1 MLAAGVPLRLGAES
15 VTDSGLAGLP
25 SLMTRCTPANAT
37 PTTTDAGSGVER
49 PRTSSDSNG
58 PSTNLAKAS
67 DAELLRLT
75 PAYGEAFGVFY
86 DRYEREVLVFFWR
99 RTRRAD
105 LAADLT
111 AEVFAAALESAARFD
126 ADPTRTDLGQAR
138 AWLYT
143 IARRQMADA
152 WERGRVEN
160 AARARLNAEPL
171 VLTGEIIELIE
182 RLDAQGSDVLGLL
195 EELPEEQRL
204 AVKGRVVDECD
215 YVELSRR
222 LSVSESVVRQRVSR
236 GLRALR
242 RRFDLPRPK
251 ENR

>member
-1 MLAAGVPLRLGAES
+1 
-15 VTDSGLAGLP
+15 
-25 SLMTRCTPANAT
+25 MTRCAPANAT
-37 PTTTDAGSGVER
+37 LTTADAGSGVQR
-49 PRTSSDSNG
+49 PRTSSNG
-58 PSTNLAKAS
+58 RAANLAKAS

-86 DRYEREVLVFFWR
+86 DRYERELLAFFWR
-99 RTRRAD
+99 RTQRAD
-105 LAADLT
+105 LAVDLT
-111 AEVFAAALESAARFD
+111 AEVFAAALESAAHFD
-126 ADPTRTDLGQAR
+126 ADPCRTDLGRAR

-160 AARARLNAEPL
+160 AARRRLKAEPL
-171 VLTGEIIELIE
+171 VLTDEIIELIE

-195 EELPEEQRL
+195 DELPEEQRL
-204 AVKGRVVDECD
+204 AVHGRVVDECD

-242 RRFDLPRPK
+242 RRFDEPRPK

>member
-1 MLAAGVPLRLGAES
+1 
-15 VTDSGLAGLP
+15 
-25 SLMTRCTPANAT
+25 MTRCAPAN
-37 PTTTDAGSGVER
+37 TTSTTAEAGSGVER
-49 PRTSSDSNG
+49 PRPSCDSNG
-58 PSTNLAKAS
+58 QSANLAKAS

-75 PAYGEAFGVFY
+75 ATDGEAFGVFY
-86 DRYEREVLVFFWR
+86 DRYEREVLASFWR
-99 RTRRAD
+99 RTQRAELAVD
-105 LAADLT
+105 LAA
-111 AEVFAAALESAARFD
+111 EVSAAALESAVRFD

-160 AARARLNAEPL
+160 AARTRLHAEPL
-171 VLTGEIIELIE
+171 VLTDEIIELIE
-182 RLDAQGSDVLGLL
+182 RLDAQGTDVLRLL
-195 EELPEEQRL
+195 EELPEGQRL

-222 LSVSESVVRQRVSR
+222 LCVSESVVRQRVSR

-242 RRFDLPRPK
+242 RRFDEPRPK
-251 ENR
+251 EHR